1 MKSAKSIIEH
11 LLHQPRNSKVLEI
24 ACFEKVK
31 SMLPVH
37 LRASV
42 MFIYKKNS
50 TLFFVLNHPGMKME
64 FHYKHTLIKTL
75 LNKLKDFDE
84 NCKDLDITEVK
95 SFVSNKIPTPQ
106 TKTVKLERYF
116 SEKSKGTFENKAK
129 NSEIKAL
136 FDAIKT
142 TIMEKS

>member
-11 LLHQPRNSKVLEI
+11 LRHTPRNSKLLEI
-24 ACFEKVK
+24 ACYEKVK
-31 SMLPVH
+31 SMLPPH
-37 LRASV
+37 IAASV

-95 SFVSNKIPTPQ
+95 SFVSNKIPAPVVAL
-106 TKTVKLERYF
+106 VKVERYF
-116 SEKSKGTFENKAK
+116 TEKSLGTFENKAQ
-129 NSEIKAL
+129 NTELRAI
-136 FDAIKT
+136 FDAIKQT
-142 TIMEKS
+142 LVDKS